1 MFSTLH
7 TARIQY
13 ELSEKSENFSLRR
26 ELFKCIYANS
36 IFLEIFDQIT
46 QLFQNHKNAF
56 KIALV
61 LWRGSH
67 SVIDTLRDLEIMEV
81 DLHLFDYLGLD
92 ILLTD
97 LEVMTSH
104 RYLSGQEFSD
114 FFFNFISYA
123 FSQGRAMCFFG
134 RKGANNGS
142 QVLLLE
148 NGLTRGQFLLHYWL
162 YRYLLVLL

>member
-13 ELSEKSENFSLRR
+13 ELSEKIENFSLRR

-56 KIALV
+56 KIVLL

-114 FFFNFISYA
+114 FF
-123 FSQGRAMCFFG
+123 
-134 RKGANNGS
+134 
-142 QVLLLE
+142 
-148 NGLTRGQFLLHYWL
+148 LTL
-162 YRYLLVLL
+162 